1 MRENKTGDTNLSSF
15 AKLKEIE
22 SVLSEEITPTLTRL
36 NEERSSYLEYQK
48 VLRELD
54 HLTKLHVAYQFVFA
68 EKLSKESEQE
78 LAKLAEATNA
88 LRQRLN
94 EIDGVHG
101 NHQRSGEGA

>member
-1 MRENKTGDTNLSSF
+1 MYYKTLQYVSRAFILYNNFTPPLTF
-15 AKLKEIE
+15 Q
-22 SVLSEEITPTLTRL
+22 VLSEEITPTLTRL

-54 HLTKLHVAYQFVFA
+54 HLTKLHVAYQFVSA

-88 LRQRLN
+88 LRQRLR
-94 EIDGVHG
+94 EV
-101 NHQRSGEGA
+101 RTVV